1 MNNGRGEAEVLAAFN
16 DGYQYSKT
24 KLEESLRQVMTLK
37 PTKSSKDAVVLKR
50 EDVDLIVNELGIPR
64 SHAEKALL
72 ESGGELEKALRALVA
87 S

>member
-1 MNNGRGEAEVLAAFN
+1 MNNGRGEAEVLATFN

-24 KLEESLRQVMTLK
+24 KLEESLRQLMTLK
-37 PTKSSKDAVVLKR
+37 PAKSSKDTAALKR

-72 ESGGELEKALRALVA
+72 ESGGDLEKTLRALVM